1 MEDSQVAAALSA
13 QLAERIGAQRFDLWF
28 NTQTELC
35 VRGLSLVV
43 RSASAFVRDWLR
55 TNFADDIRACWE
67 AIVGAAGTIE
77 FSLGAN
83 QPAGSEEAAT
93 ATVEVPAV
101 GVKSRPAGMSAAREA
116 GDAEVAAESGGR
128 PQKFALGGFVVGA
141 SNEYAFRAAELTSRG
156 RQQASPLICF
166 ADPRASARRICCGR
180 CSRSI
185 ASTTLGRRP
194 SI

>member
-1 MEDSQVAAALSA
+1 MEDSQVAVALSA

-28 NTQTELC
+28 NSQTELC

-55 TNFADDIRACWE
+55 TNFAEDIRACWE

-83 QPAGSEEAAT
+83 QSAGSEGVAI
-93 ATVEVPAV
+93 ATVDVAAV
-101 GVKSRPAGMSAAREA
+101 GVKSRPAGIPAAREA
-116 GDAEVAAESGGR
+116 GDAEVGAECR
-128 PQKFALGGFVVGA
+128 PQKFALGAFVVGA

-156 RQQASPLICF
+156 RQQASPLIF
-166 ADPRASARRICCGR
+166 LAPRALGRRICCGP

-185 ASTTLGRRP
+185 ASTTRGRRP
-194 SI
+194 ST